1 MVVECVLNCPLAR
14 NALEA
19 VGPHRPGVD
28 ALGMIIGGAVLQSD
42 AGMHFLFFL
51 YFFFLPIFLFIWKT
65 LNVFLILNPV
75 IPFSS
80 LIAKPSRR
88 SFLIRSL

>member
-19 VGPHRPGVD
+19 AVPHRHGVD

-42 AGMHFLFFL
+42 AGMYFWFFRR
-51 YFFFLPIFLFIWKT
+51 YAYFIWII
-65 LNVFLILNPV
+65 LNVFLVSNPM
-75 IPFSS
+75 IPFSN

-88 SFLIRSL
+88 SFIFLVTVA